1 MMYRVGTGL
10 ALSRPGLDA
19 ESCLGRVLL
28 RGNDVCTSD
37 RRGKAIDEAPETLKD
52 ITKNFMKSPLAGD
65 AKDEATPAASLVYPK
80 KTYWQKLKL
89 YRTVTYRLDKF

>member
-1 MMYRVGTGL
+1 M
-10 ALSRPGLDA
+10 
-19 ESCLGRVLL
+19 
-28 RGNDVCTSD
+28 
-37 RRGKAIDEAPETLKD
+37 KD